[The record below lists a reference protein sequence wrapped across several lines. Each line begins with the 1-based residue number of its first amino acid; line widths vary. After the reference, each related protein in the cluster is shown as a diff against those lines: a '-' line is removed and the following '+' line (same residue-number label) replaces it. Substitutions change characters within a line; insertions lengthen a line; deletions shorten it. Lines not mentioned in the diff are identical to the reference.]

1 MSNINNKEEESKKVN
16 ILETKEEENNN
27 FEKKF
32 KNFLENKLISVQ
44 YKENYAN
51 SIPIGA
57 FAFGMT
63 FLVFGFFLS
72 NLYKFDAL
80 VLTQLFIFGGLGQ
93 ITVGIMEFVKGRS
106 FTASF
111 YLIFGMYSITTFG
124 LYFFDKYNLVANND
138 HKDLT
143 AYYLF
148 WLLIATGFI
157 FCSFK
162 SNVMYTVNIG
172 LIIIMFLLECIGEGV
187 ESSDTIKVG
196 GGFCIAAGFV
206 SLYIGFGQLANESF
220 KKNLFPMIPYVENNG
235 IDINYNYKKNN

>member
-1 MSNINNKEEESKKVN
+1 MSINDEKVIKN
-16 ILETKEEENNN
+16 EILETKDNEEYINFRRMFNSNLKNYFENS
-27 FEKKF
+27 
-32 KNFLENKLISVQ
+32 LISVQ

-51 SIPIGA
+51 SIPTGA
-57 FAFGMT
+57 FTFGMT

-80 VLTQLFIFGGLGQ
+80 VLTELFIVGGIGQ
-93 ITVGIMEFVKGRS
+93 ITAGIMEFVKGRS

-143 AYYLF
+143 SYYLF

-162 SNVMYTVNIG
+162 SNVMYSVNIG

-206 SLYIGFGQLANESF
+206 SLYIGFGQLANDSF
-220 KKNLFPMIPYVENNG
+220 NKNLFPMFPYV
-235 IDINYNYKKNN
+235 IDNAIDKNY

>member
-1 MSNINNKEEESKKVN
+1 MSIKDEKVIKN
-16 ILETKEEENNN
+16 DEILETKDDEEYINFRRMFNSNLKNLFQNN
-27 FEKKF
+27 
-32 KNFLENKLISVQ
+32 LISVQ

-57 FAFGMT
+57 FTFGMT

-80 VLTQLFIFGGLGQ
+80 VLTELFIVGGIGQ
-93 ITVGIMEFVKGRS
+93 ITAGIMEFVKGRS

-111 YLIFGMYSITTFG
+111 YLIFGMFSITTFG

-148 WLLIATGFI
+148 WLLVAFGFI

-162 SNVMYTVNIG
+162 SNWMYTINIG
-172 LIIIMFLLECIGEGV
+172 LIIMMFLLECIGEGV
-187 ESSDTIKVG
+187 KSKGTIKVG

-206 SLYIGFGQLANESF
+206 SLYIGFGQLANESLN
-220 KKNLFPMIPYVENNG
+220 KKIFPMIPYVNDNG
-235 IDINYNYKKNN
+235 IDKFD

>member
-1 MSNINNKEEESKKVN
+1 MSINDDKEIKVKEKKDEEEIINFKKMFN
-16 ILETKEEENNN
+16 SNLI
-27 FEKKF
+27 
-32 KNFLENKLISVQ
+32 NFLENNLISVH

-57 FAFGMT
+57 FTFGMT

-80 VLTQLFIFGGLGQ
+80 VLTQLFIVGGIGQ
-93 ITVGIMEFVKGRS
+93 ITAGVMEFVKGRS
-106 FTASF
+106 FPATF
-111 YLIFGMYSITTFG
+111 YLIFGMFSITTFG

-143 AYYLF
+143 SYYLF
-148 WLLIATGFI
+148 WLLVATGLI

-162 SNVMYTVNIG
+162 SNVMYTINIG
-172 LIIIMFLLECIGEGV
+172 LVIIMFLLECIGQGV
-187 ESSDTIKVG
+187 ESSKTIKVG

-220 KKNLFPMIPYVENNG
+220 NKNLFPMFPYVNDNG
-235 IDINYNYKKNN
+235 IDKDY